1 MQQIYAVWTY
11 AVQTHSIFKNVGY
24 ESYHS
29 IVVLG
34 VHLNRLLNETL
45 SMFQT

>member
-1 MQQIYAVWTY
+1 MQQIYAIWTY